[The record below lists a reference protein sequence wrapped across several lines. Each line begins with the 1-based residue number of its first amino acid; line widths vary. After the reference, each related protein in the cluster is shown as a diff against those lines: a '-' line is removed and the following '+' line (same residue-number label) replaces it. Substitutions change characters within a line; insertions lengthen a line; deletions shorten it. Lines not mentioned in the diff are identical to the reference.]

1 MPTELSLDRPTV
13 LRARNAVALVF
24 FVNGFSMSSWA
35 SRLPEARDLL
45 GLTPGQVG
53 TLLLAMSGGAMLAM
67 TGAGPLVHHFGS
79 GRVVGTG
86 AVLAG
91 AALTV
96 LGLGTSVAASVWVTA
111 LGMLGIGLAVGVW
124 DVAMNVEA
132 ASVEH
137 ELGYTIMPR
146 FHAGFS
152 LGTVLGAGIGAA
164 ASAAGLSIATHL
176 LAAAVAVAVLPPLAT
191 GSFLPP
197 EHADTTGDAPKAGGQ
212 LARAWKE
219 PRTLLIGLMVL
230 ALALTEGTANDWLAL
245 AMVDGHQVPPWVGAA
260 TFAVFL
266 TAMTSGRFVGTHL
279 LDRYGRIVV
288 LRTTMTFAIV
298 GVLIT
303 VFAEPLPLVA
313 FGVVLWGL
321 GASLGFPI
329 GMSAAADDPERAA
342 PRVSVVSAIG
352 YTAFLAG
359 PPVLG
364 YLGDHFG
371 TLQALLLIAILL
383 VPSLFAVSAAR
394 PPRTT

>member
-1 MPTELSLDRPTV
+1 
-13 LRARNAVALVF
+13 
-24 FVNGFSMSSWA
+24 MSSWA

-53 TLLLAMSGGAMLAM
+53 TLLLAMSGGAMVAM
-67 TGAGPLVHHFGS
+67 AGAGTLAHHFGS
-79 GRVVGTG
+79 ARVVGTG
-86 AVLAG
+86 AILAG
-91 AALTV
+91 AALAV
-96 LGLGTSVAASVWVTA
+96 LALGTSVAASVWVTA
-111 LGMLGIGLAVGVW
+111 LGMVGVGLAVGVW

-137 ELGYTIMPR
+137 RLGYTIMPR

-152 LGTVLGAGIGAA
+152 LGTVLGAAVGAA
-164 ASAAGLSIATHL
+164 ASAAGVSVAPHL
-176 LAAAVAVAVLPPLAT
+176 LAAAVVVAVLPPLAV
-191 GSFLPP
+191 GSFLAP
-197 EHADTTGDAPKAGGQ
+197 EREAADTVEGTPQAAGQ
-212 LARAWKE
+212 LARTWKE

-245 AMVDGHQVPPWVGAA
+245 AMVDGHQVPPWVGAT

-266 TAMTSGRFVGTHL
+266 TAMTLGRFVGTHL
-279 LDRYGRIVV
+279 LDRYGRVLV
-288 LRTTMTFAIV
+288 LRTTMTLAIV

-303 VFAEPLPLVA
+303 VLAEPLPLVA

-329 GMSAAADDPERAA
+329 GMSAAADDPDRAA

-394 PPRTT
+394 PPRT